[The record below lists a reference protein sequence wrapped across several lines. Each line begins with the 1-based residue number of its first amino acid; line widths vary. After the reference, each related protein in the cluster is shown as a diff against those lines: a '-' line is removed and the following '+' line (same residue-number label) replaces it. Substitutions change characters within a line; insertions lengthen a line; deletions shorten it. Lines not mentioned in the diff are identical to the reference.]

1 MRFAARSTQPP
12 ERHVL
17 LQVPGTMN
25 TIEIPL
31 FPLQAVLF
39 PGGPMPLKIF
49 EPRYL
54 RMISRCLKD
63 NASFGVVLIRE
74 GAEIGP
80 ATTYDVGTLAR
91 IDDWY
96 QGEDN
101 VLRISVV
108 GEERFLLESAST
120 RDDGLN
126 MGAVALMHTE
136 SKTLLPDD
144 CSILADVLEDLIN
157 QVGGFYESIE
167 RRFADAS
174 WVGCRLAE
182 IIPISLEQ
190 RQQCLEITDPLTR
203 LKLLKS
209 LIKTIGTAS

>member
-1 MRFAARSTQPP
+1 
-12 ERHVL
+12 
-17 LQVPGTMN
+17 MN

-54 RMISRCLKD
+54 SMVSRCLKE
-63 NASFGVVLIRE
+63 NIGFGVVLIRE
-74 GAEIGP
+74 GAEVGP
-80 ATTYDVGTLAR
+80 ATTCDVGTLAR

-96 QGEDN
+96 QGKDSM
-101 VLRISVV
+101 LRVSVV

-126 MGAVALMHTE
+126 IGTVAFMPAE
-136 SKTLLPDD
+136 PKTLLPDD
-144 CSILADVLEDLIN
+144 CTILADVLEDLFN
-157 QVGGFYESIE
+157 QVGGYYEHIE
-167 RRFADAS
+167 RRFSDAS

-190 RQQCLEITDPLTR
+190 RQHCLEITDPLTR
-203 LKLLKS
+203 LKLLMS

>member
-1 MRFAARSTQPP
+1 
-12 ERHVL
+12 
-17 LQVPGTMN
+17 MN

-54 RMISRCLKD
+54 SMISRCLKND
-63 NASFGVVLIRE
+63 ADFGVVLIRE

-96 QGEDN
+96 QGEDK

-108 GEERFLLESAST
+108 GEGRFLIESAST
-120 RDDGLN
+120 RDDGLAI
-126 MGAVALMHTE
+126 GQVALMQTE

-144 CSILADVLEDLIN
+144 CSILANVLDDLIN
-157 QVGGFYESIE
+157 QVGGFYENIE
-167 RRFADAS
+167 RRFSDAS
-174 WVGCRLAE
+174 WVGYRLAE

-190 RQQCLEITDPLTR
+190 RQQCLEISDPLTR

>member
-1 MRFAARSTQPP
+1 
-12 ERHVL
+12 
-17 LQVPGTMN
+17 MN

-54 RMISRCLKD
+54 GMISRCLKD
-63 NASFGVVLIRE
+63 NAGFGVVLIRD
-74 GAEIGP
+74 GAEVGP
-80 ATTYDVGTLAR
+80 ATTYDVGTLVR

-96 QGEDN
+96 QGEDSM
-101 VLRISVV
+101 LRISVV

-126 MGAVALMHTE
+126 VGTVTLMQAE
-136 SKTLLPDD
+136 PKTLLPDD
-144 CSILADVLEDLIN
+144 CSILTDVLDDLFN
-157 QVGGFYESIE
+157 QVGGCYENIE
-167 RRFADAS
+167 RRFSDAS
-174 WVGCRLAE
+174 WVGFRLAE

-190 RQQCLEITDPLTR
+190 RQHCLEITDSLIR
-203 LKLLKS
+203 LKVLMS